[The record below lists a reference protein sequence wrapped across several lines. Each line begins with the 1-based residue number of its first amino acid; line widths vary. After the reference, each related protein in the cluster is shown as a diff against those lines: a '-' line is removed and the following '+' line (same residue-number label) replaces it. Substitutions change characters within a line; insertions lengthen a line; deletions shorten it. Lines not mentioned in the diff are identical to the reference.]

1 MLFKCMKGFRQ
12 LIQYI
17 TCSGICLIA
26 SILLSGLDIINFI
39 LLEISILAV
48 LFYTFDRIEQVLL
61 DYFYRKGNNEQSII
75 LSLSS
80 GFVRMFLA
88 IILFLIF
95 VKIDRS
101 QLLTTTCIV
110 LFYYMFSTISSVIQI
125 IKKEGKYKS

>member
-1 MLFKCMKGFRQ
+1 MKGFRQ